1 MRSHL
6 AGLDRFPGGRPL
18 RVPPEERVLSMAK
31 GDELGRVGGADM
43 IVKDAG
49 RCVGGIG
56 NMAVSA
62 LFSAVPVT

>member
-1 MRSHL
+1 M
-6 AGLDRFPGGRPL
+6 
-18 RVPPEERVLSMAK
+18 PPEERVLSMAK
-31 GDELGRVGGADM
+31 GDEATIGRTGGVDM

-62 LFSAVPVT
+62 VPVT